1 LTDTFGSRLRL
12 ERLRR
17 NLTQEQ
23 FGQLGGVS
31 RVSQHLYEQGVR
43 APDVNYLIALSAHG
57 VDAAVLLDPNRGSTA
72 DHTLAAEWAFAAVDE
87 LARDEN
93 GDALS
98 LQERL
103 TLFHR
108 LVGVFLASDA
118 PTNKKLVTTLA
129 TKKPRVR

>member
-23 FGQLGGVS
+23 FAQLGGVS

-43 APDVNYLIALSAHG
+43 APDVNYLISLSAHG
-57 VDAAVLLDPNRGSTA
+57 VDAAGLLDPNRGSTA
-72 DHTLAAEWAFAAVDE
+72 DRILAAERAFAAVDE
-87 LARDEN
+87 LGRDEN
-93 GDALS
+93 GEPLS
-98 LQERL
+98 LQERT
-103 TLFHR
+103 TLFLR
-108 LVGVFLASDA
+108 LVGVFLAPDGG
-118 PTNKKLVTTLA
+118 NKQTIEALP

>member
-1 LTDTFGSRLRL
+1 MTDTFGSRLRL

-23 FGQLGGVS
+23 FGQMGGVS

-57 VDAAVLLDPNRGSTA
+57 VDAAGLLDPTRGSTA
-72 DHTLAAEWAFAAVDE
+72 DHMLAAERAFAAVDE
-87 LARDEN
+87 LGRDEN
-93 GDALS
+93 GEALS

-108 LVGVFLASDA
+108 LVGVFLAPDA
-118 PTNKKLVTTLA
+118 ASRQPVDTLP

>member
-23 FGQLGGVS
+23 FGQMGGVS

-57 VDAAVLLDPNRGSTA
+57 VDAAGLLDPARGSTT
-72 DHTLAAEWAFAAVDE
+72 DRTLAAERAFAAVDQ
-87 LARDEN
+87 LGRDEN
-93 GDALS
+93 GNLLS
-98 LQERL
+98 FRERL
-103 TLFHR
+103 ALFHR
-108 LVGVFLASDA
+108 LWVVFAAPEVVTKQPSDIL
-118 PTNKKLVTTLA
+118 PTR
-129 TKKPRVR
+129 KPRVR